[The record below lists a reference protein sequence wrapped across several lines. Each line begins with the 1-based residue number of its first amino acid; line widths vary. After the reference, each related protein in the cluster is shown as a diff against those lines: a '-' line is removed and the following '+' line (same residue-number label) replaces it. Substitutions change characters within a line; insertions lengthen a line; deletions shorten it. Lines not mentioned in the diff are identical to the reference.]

1 MGPES
6 AIEHAIGAQSR
17 TRQFDRGIAALAGKQ
32 HGVVARAQLEDLGIG
47 RGAIRHRVDC
57 GRLQPLDRGVYAVGH
72 RVLSRHG
79 RWMAAVLAAGSDAAL
94 SHRAAAA
101 LWQIRPSDRPA
112 IDVTVPRK
120 LLPRLGLHP
129 HRAVLPHD
137 EITIKDNIPTTTPAR
152 TLLDLAGVLNR
163 HALERALHQAETLHL
178 ADHTSL
184 DELLNRHPNAR
195 GTKALRHI
203 LASQSLGTTV
213 TRSELENDFIA
224 FLAEADL
231 PPRNVNTII
240 EGEEVDFA
248 WREPRLVVE
257 LDGYDTHS
265 TRQAFEDDR
274 ARDRKLQAAGWR
286 VVRITWRQLHEDQR
300 TLTRELHALLT

>member
-1 MGPES
+1 M
-6 AIEHAIGAQSR
+6 
-17 TRQFDRGIAALAGKQ
+17 
-32 HGVVARAQLEDLGIG
+32 
-47 RGAIRHRVDC
+47 
-57 GRLQPLDRGVYAVGH
+57 
-72 RVLSRHG
+72 
-79 RWMAAVLAAGSDAAL
+79 
-94 SHRAAAA
+94 
-101 LWQIRPSDRPA
+101 
-112 IDVTVPRK
+112 
-120 LLPRLGLHP
+120 
-129 HRAVLPHD
+129 
-137 EITIKDNIPTTTPAR
+137 
-152 TLLDLAGVLNR
+152 
-163 HALERALHQAETLHL
+163 HQAETLHL